1 MVGATQ
7 GASCFG
13 PAYEFCMI
21 MDTELRRRKIR
32 NKVPMTFVTSE
43 PYIGYLGLS
52 GVSDTKGLLE
62 SVFREHD
69 IKWICNSR
77 VEEIT
82 KETLRVSILF
92 TLN

>member
-1 MVGATQ
+1 
-7 GASCFG
+7 
-13 PAYEFCMI
+13 
-21 MDTELRRRKIR
+21 
-32 NKVPMTFVTSE
+32 MTFVTSE